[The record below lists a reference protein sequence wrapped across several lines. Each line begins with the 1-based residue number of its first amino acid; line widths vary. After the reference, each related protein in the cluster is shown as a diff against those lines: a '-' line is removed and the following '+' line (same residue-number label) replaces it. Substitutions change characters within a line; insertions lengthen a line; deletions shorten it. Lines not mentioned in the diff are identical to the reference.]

1 MRNIILIAPP
11 AAGKGTQAKL
21 IEKKYNI
28 PHISTGDLLRNEIE
42 KNNNLSLEIQN
53 LIDNGQFVSD
63 KIVLELLISRINLED
78 CSKGYILD
86 GFPRNLKQ
94 AQMYDKYLEKNNQK
108 KEIVILINISK
119 ELGQSRIGNRI
130 ICSKCGKVYNL
141 NSEKLKPQ
149 NNEICDNCGNK
160 LKRRK
165 DDNNETYEIRYN
177 KYVEDTEPI
186 INYYQQKNI
195 LHIVDGNADVETIY
209 HQIKDIIN
217 KYSER

>member
-1 MRNIILIAPP
+1 MLF
-11 AAGKGTQAKL
+11 T
-21 IEKKYNI
+21 
-28 PHISTGDLLRNEIE
+28 
-42 KNNNLSLEIQN
+42 
-53 LIDNGQFVSD
+53 
-63 KIVLELLISRINLED
+63 
-78 CSKGYILD
+78 
-86 GFPRNLKQ
+86 
-94 AQMYDKYLEKNNQK
+94 
-108 KEIVILINISK
+108 KEQQEFIINISK